1 MFSGRFRRGTVV
13 VRVLFEEL
21 ESVRVFPFLRFLTAF
36 RLLLIDRF
44 DMIFSSLRSM
54 VFIAFLF
61 VVDRDWIASKT

>member
-1 MFSGRFRRGTVV
+1 MLSGRFRRGTVV
-13 VRVLFEEL
+13 VRVLFEV